1 MLTIREPMAL
11 QTQRPIQSIRQD
23 MAERLQANYGL
34 MRLPIRK
41 EELLH
46 ITAEP
51 PEVYFA
57 EGDQISISTQVNNE
71 IQQELRLDVINNLIN
86 RIMVAQTEN
95 FSYQDT
101 VYISTILRKL
111 GIRDEKLFMKQVFA
125 LQTEKM
131 ESHRLLEK
139 YEENRELLQLL
150 FEQEQQRQQEE
161 QPAEQPAAEERR
173 YYLHDSIFKRLE
185 TGKVYQDMRAFSRG
199 VHHASQQIFRTEFN
213 LGEQAALVQQFHLHE
228 LQQKITKNTL
238 PLYYFHNNSYEFL
251 QEMTEEVSQTL
262 EEQISAAILLN
273 LTDQSFALRQ
283 QQIAE
288 NNHYWYS
295 LAGALF
301 QTAENTWKR
310 YEANLTEGK
319 RVTQQMLQV
328 LTEVSEAKHI
338 EGDTIENI
346 AAEYRSLYEEWQAST
361 AVQQLFLQ
369 QNRIQEDNRQEISL
383 GGGSYHLTQEELEL
397 TLLQQPEE
405 GEEPQSPEAV
415 TAEQLQRQLETFQQK
430 NFENYRKITE
440 IQKQQP
446 RLKERKLDRK
456 KAQQDALR
464 ALQQPNEVLMEYLT
478 AEITDPVQESQ
489 RELEEKLFE
498 LFSDETKEIYR
509 QYLQQHHSE
518 ETTFLQHI
526 MAQPEESQIRQEVY
540 HAMEQVQREEIQRMT
555 ERQMQEQTER
565 LQPVFQQSIQ
575 QEIRQKLISLQEQ
588 QQITRNQLWNQPA
601 ELHWHREQVTEEIL
615 QQQMQTLREGSTI
628 QRERILQTLE
638 TEGKRF
644 SETRLYGLLSQETQE
659 IYQEFQMQY
668 PTEERNFLQY
678 IMAQPEENII
688 RQDVFHAIERV
699 QREEIQKQVEQ
710 QIQEYTTLL
719 RPSFSENIQQE
730 MHQKLLNLQ
739 EQQNAAVYQSWSL
752 PAELYWQKETERE
765 TEHLEQMRLL
775 HEETVIRQEQSRQT
789 AEATERAAEAAK
801 ETLTHRT
808 EAVEREE
815 VFLEKQES
823 TLATR
828 QEQKLTELKQTMERE
843 LLKQQEHRAE
853 VMEQQKTLTFRQV
866 DLVHKAEEQILDEEL
881 LERLRTQQQRTKQEE
896 HFEETTLQQNHITQ
910 KTIQESTHQIQTN
923 QVENIEELIQQNVK
937 KQLNHL
943 SDQVYGK
950 LEKKLQTE
958 RKRRGF
964 S

>member
-161 QPAEQPAAEERR
+161 RPAEQPAAEERR
-173 YYLHDSIFKRLE
+173 YYLHDAIFKRLE
-185 TGKVYQDMRAFSRG
+185 TGKVYQDMRVFSRG

-213 LGEQAALVQQFHLHE
+213 LGEQAALVQQFHLHQ

-319 RVTQQMLQV
+319 RVSQQMLQT

-446 RLKERKLDRK
+446 RLKERRLDRK

-464 ALQQPNEVLMEYLT
+464 ALQQPGEVLMEYLT
-478 AEITDPVQESQ
+478 TEIIDPVQESQ
-489 RELEEKLFE
+489 RELEAKLFE

-526 MAQPEESQIRQEVY
+526 MAQPEESEIRQEVY
-540 HAMEQVQREEIQRMT
+540 HAMEQVQREEIQ
-555 ERQMQEQTER
+555 
-565 LQPVFQQSIQ
+565 
-575 QEIRQKLISLQEQ
+575 
-588 QQITRNQLWNQPA
+588 
-601 ELHWHREQVTEEIL
+601 
-615 QQQMQTLREGSTI
+615 
-628 QRERILQTLE
+628 
-638 TEGKRF
+638 
-644 SETRLYGLLSQETQE
+644 
-659 IYQEFQMQY
+659 
-668 PTEERNFLQY
+668 
-678 IMAQPEENII
+678 
-688 RQDVFHAIERV
+688 
-699 QREEIQKQVEQ
+699 KQVEQ
-710 QIQEYTTLL
+710 QIQEYTALL
-719 RPSFSENIQQE
+719 RPVFSENIQQE

-739 EQQNAAVYQSWSL
+739 EQQKAAVYQSWSL

-775 HEETVIRQEQSRQT
+775 HEETVNRQEQSRQT

-808 EAVEREE
+808 EAGEREE
-815 VFLEKQES
+815 IFLEKQENI
-823 TLATR
+823 LATR
-828 QEQKLTELKQTMERE
+828 QEQKLTELKQTMEKE

-881 LERLRTQQQRTKQEE
+881 LDRLRTQQQRTKQEE